1 VNGQLILKNIIRSKK
16 NSLVIILLIGAITFL
31 FFIGNSVLGR
41 SDQGL
46 RDAYIESLTGDVVLQ
61 KTQDVTM
68 NLFGANTPIIEEYFT
83 IAALPAYDVVRDL
96 AAAEPGVSIV
106 TSQVSSQAYL
116 DVQGMR
122 EAVLLCGVDP
132 ATYFSALPGIALEEG
147 RFLEANE
154 YGAMITAD
162 RARRI
167 ETQTGRAPAV
177 GEPLLFTAAGDAGF
191 KIREVPL
198 VGIYSYRNPG
208 QFMNEIVIADPQTVR
223 VLESIQVATDVMEA
237 GPGDYHFL
245 DADLDD
251 LFGGDIFFADPPDR
265 DAAGEES
272 FSVDLLQSFLNDSA
286 RPEGKEGVAGG
297 DWNFIILR
305 LEPGMSAS
313 TVIASLNKKLSSYG
327 VTAVGWR
334 IAAGTSAILLL
345 LVQSLF
351 NAGVFLVSVA
361 GIIAAV
367 NILLISVFK
376 RTGEI
381 GTLRAIGAYDGYIRT
396 LILGENLIL
405 AFVAGAAGVLA
416 GVWFLHTVNRMGII
430 ISNSLIASLLGGP
443 VVTVTFLPSVAG
455 ASFGLALF
463 LGLAAS
469 LYPVETAVRIDPI
482 VAVRQG

>member
-1 VNGQLILKNIIRSKK
+1 MNWQLILKNITRNKK

-31 FFIGNSVLGR
+31 FFIGNSIIGR

-46 RDAYIESLTGDVVLQ
+46 RDVYIESLTGDVVLQ
-61 KTQDVTM
+61 KKADVSM
-68 NLFGANTPIIEEYFT
+68 NLFGANTPIIEEFFS
-83 IAALPAYDVVRDL
+83 IPALPAYDAVRTL

-106 TSQVSSQAYL
+106 TSQVSSRAFL
-116 DVQGMR
+116 DVLGMR
-122 EAVLLCGVDP
+122 EAVLLCGVDA
-132 ATYFSALPGIALEEG
+132 ATYFSAFPGIALEEG

-167 ETQTGRAPAV
+167 ETRTGQHPAI
-177 GEPLLFTAAGDAGF
+177 GSPLLFTAGGDAGF

-198 VGIYSYRNPG
+198 VGIYSHRNPG

-223 VLESIQVATDVMEA
+223 VLESIQVATNVTDDD
-237 GPGDYHFL
+237 PGASVFL
-245 DADLDD
+245 DAGLDD
-251 LFGGDIFFADPPDR
+251 LFSGDLFDSNTAD
-265 DAAGEES
+265 EES
-272 FSVDLLQSFLNDSA
+272 FSVDLLQTFLSDSEQE
-286 RPEGKEGVAGG
+286 PEIGG

-305 LEPGMSAS
+305 LEKGVSPAM
-313 TVIASLNKKLSSYG
+313 VISSLNKKLSSFE
-327 VTAVGWR
+327 VMAVGWR

-345 LVQSLF
+345 LIQSLF

-396 LILGENLIL
+396 LILGENMVL
-405 AFVAGAAGVLA
+405 AFIAGAIGVLA
-416 GVWFLHTVNRMGII
+416 GAWFLGAVNKMGVVIP
-430 ISNSLIASLLGGP
+430 NTLIASLLGGS
-443 VVTVTFLPSVAG
+443 VVNVTFLPSVAL
-455 ASFGLALF
+455 ASLVIALG

>member
-1 VNGQLILKNIIRSKK
+1 MNWHLVLRNLTRNKK
-16 NSLVIILLIGAITFL
+16 NSLVIITLIGAITFL
-31 FFIGNSVLGR
+31 FFIGNSILGR

-61 KTQDVTM
+61 KKADVSM
-68 NLFGANTPIIEEYFT
+68 NLFGANTPIIEEFFN
-83 IAALPAYDVVRDL
+83 IPALPAYDAVRDIV
-96 AAAEPGVSIV
+96 AAEPGVSIV
-106 TSQVSSQAYL
+106 TSQVSSRAFL
-116 DVQGMR
+116 DVPGMR
-122 EAVLLCGVDP
+122 EAVLLCGVDA
-132 ATYFSALPGIALEEG
+132 ATYFSAFPGIRLEEG

-167 ETQTGRAPAV
+167 ETQTGQRPAI
-177 GEPLLFTAAGDAGF
+177 GSPLLFTAGGDAGF

-198 VGIYSYRNPG
+198 LGIYSYRNPG

-223 VLESIQVATDVMEA
+223 VLESIQVASGVID
-237 GPGDYHFL
+237 GDSSSSVFL
-245 DADLDD
+245 DTDLDD
-251 LFGGDIFFADPPDR
+251 LFSGDMFDS
-265 DAAGEES
+265 DAAEEES
-272 FSVDLLQSFLNDSA
+272 FSVDLLQTFLSDSA
-286 RPEGKEGVAGG
+286 ASGDGPETVAGG

-305 LEPGMSAS
+305 LEKGFSPAG
-313 TVIASLNKKLSSYG
+313 VIASLNKKLSSFE

-345 LVQSLF
+345 LIRSLF

-381 GTLRAIGAYDGYIRT
+381 GTLRAIGAYDGYIRA
-396 LILGENLIL
+396 LILGENLAL
-405 AFVAGAAGVLA
+405 AFIAGAAGVLA
-416 GVWFLHTVNRMGII
+416 GCWFLGAVNKMGVMIP
-430 ISNSLIASLLGGP
+430 NTLIASLLGGS
-443 VVTVTFLPSVAG
+443 VVNVTFLPSVAM
-455 ASFGLALF
+455 ASFGIALL
-463 LGLAAS
+463 LGFAAS
-469 LYPVETAVRIDPI
+469 LYPVETAVRIDPV